1 MQVRCGDLEVAVH
14 EWGSGPPL
22 VLLHGLGDDHRAWRK
37 LVPGLALRHRVIA
50 PDLRGHAGTTL
61 GQADGTL
68 GQLTGDV
75 AALLDALGLDRVDL
89 AGFSMGGT
97 IALRVAIDRPARIGR
112 LLPIATSSRVG
123 RTAVAWYRER
133 AGLAEAGD
141 RARLQAALAE
151 DTPGQFAHASPEV
164 AEHLRLKEEAI
175 ADPRGFANGCRAMAA
190 LGEAPLDPDLPGIA
204 LPVLVVSAELD
215 PLCPPRAGESIAAAI
230 PGARF
235 ELIADSGHEVAI
247 ERPDALLQAMLP
259 FLDAA

>member
-75 AALLDALGLDRVDL
+75 GALLDALGLERVDL

-97 IALRVAIDRPARIGR
+97 IALRAAIDWPARI
-112 LLPIATSSRVG
+112 
-123 RTAVAWYRER
+123 
-133 AGLAEAGD
+133 
-141 RARLQAALAE
+141 
-151 DTPGQFAHASPEV
+151 
-164 AEHLRLKEEAI
+164 
-175 ADPRGFANGCRAMAA
+175 
-190 LGEAPLDPDLPGIA
+190 
-204 LPVLVVSAELD
+204 
-215 PLCPPRAGESIAAAI
+215 
-230 PGARF
+230 
-235 ELIADSGHEVAI
+235 
-247 ERPDALLQAMLP
+247 
-259 FLDAA
+259 